1 MVQIFHFLSQFSNHV
16 GHGASNPVSD
26 FTGSEI
32 DFRLHFC
39 KSVLNCFWF
48 QLLLKINWIFYWAA
62 WGRNKSVQ
70 SAGWGWWGQDFPKF
84 GQKSEENPERSQR
97 HWVQHTFL
105 IQLIAFETLFNWTWN
120 SQTFNKQQGG
130 WCLTV
135 FVIVF
140 GPQLLTHETN
150 KKAAEI
156 SLYLVQF
163 LDVTDLDSHLGIGS
177 TGWWWKSVKLGK
189 LRENHRRLRRL
200 LYSSSL
206 LPPAPSPPPPPL
218 YFTLATLQRGG
229 NRWPIIWKF
238 SKLSKFVCYAE

>member
-1 MVQIFHFLSQFSNHV
+1 MWAMGHQILFLTLR
-16 GHGASNPVSD
+16 GAKLTLAYILANQYSTA
-26 FTGSEI
+26 FG
-32 DFRLHFC
+32 F
-39 KSVLNCFWF
+39 NCFWRSTEYF
-48 QLLLKINWIFYWAA
+48 IERHE
-62 WGRNKSVQ
+62 GETKSVQ

-105 IQLIAFETLFNWTWN
+105 IQLIAFETLFNWTSN
-120 SQTFNKQQGG
+120 SQILNKQQVG
-130 WCLTV
+130 WCLS
-135 FVIVF
+135 VF
-140 GPQLLTHETN
+140 GPQLLTQETN
-150 KKAAEI
+150 NKAAEI

-229 NRWPIIWKF
+229 NRWPII
-238 SKLSKFVCYAE
+238 

>member
-1 MVQIFHFLSQFSNHV
+1 MREEQKVYS
-16 GHGASNPVSD
+16 
-26 FTGSEI
+26 
-32 DFRLHFC
+32 RLE
-39 KSVLNCFWF
+39 
-48 QLLLKINWIFYWAA
+48 WA
-62 WGRNKSVQ
+62 GE
-70 SAGWGWWGQDFPKF
+70 DFPKF
-84 GQKSEENPERSQR
+84 GQKNEENPERSQR
-97 HWVQHTFL
+97 DWVQHTFL
-105 IQLIAFETLFNWTWN
+105 IQLIAFETLFNWTSN
-120 SQTFNKQQGG
+120 SQILKKQQGG

-140 GPQLLTHETN
+140 GPQLLTQESN
-150 KKAAEI
+150 NKAAEI

-218 YFTLATLQRGG
+218 YFTLATLQRGEETG
-229 NRWPIIWKF
+229 DQ
-238 SKLSKFVCYAE
+238 

>member
-1 MVQIFHFLSQFSNHV
+1 MVHIFHFLSQFSNHV
-16 GHGASNPVSD
+16 DHVSVSD
-26 FTGSEI
+26 FTVSKI
-32 DFRLHFC
+32 DFGLQIS
-39 KSVLNCFWF
+39 KSVLNCLWF
-48 QLLLKINWIFYWAA
+48 QLLLKINWIFHWAA
-62 WGRNKSVQ
+62 WGRNKKCTV
-70 SAGWGWWGQDFPKF
+70 GWGWWGEDFPKF

-105 IQLIAFETLFNWTWN
+105 IQLIAFETLFNWTSN
-120 SQTFNKQQGG
+120 SQILNKQQVG
-130 WCLTV
+130 WCLS
-135 FVIVF
+135 VF
-140 GPQLLTHETN
+140 GPQLLTQETN
-150 KKAAEI
+150 NKAAEI

-229 NRWPIIWKF
+229 NRWPII
-238 SKLSKFVCYAE
+238 